1 MKIKRRLFV
10 ISLPANIDLWANVA
24 LRKSTIVDAYTVA
37 GEVEEVCQSLTRSI
51 KKIYKVDGKL
61 FCTRLPKR

>member
-10 ISLPANIDLWANVA
+10 ISLPANIDSWADVA
-24 LRKSTIVDAYTVA
+24 RRKSTIVDSCTVA

-61 FCTRLPKR
+61 YCTRLPKQ